1 MLSLELI
8 GILGVL
14 YAALVGA
21 IVGTRLPA
29 IREARANRRAES
41 DV

>member
-21 IVGTRLPA
+21 IVGTRLPT